1 MLVTMRR
8 TLILLGFLGLGV
20 FLLANPITGIFAPAT
35 EALETTVAAA
45 TTVPPTTTGAPPV
58 AGETTTTIAATT
70 TTVTAAQV
78 FTGPPVWSEWGY
90 FQVEIT
96 VVDGVMT
103 SVDLIDRPEDSKSQ
117 RINDS
122 AVPRYE
128 AQAMELQ
135 STDLD
140 RISGATY
147 TWRYFR
153 ESLQGAMEAAGLIAI

>member
-1 MLVTMRR
+1 MLTTMRR
-8 TLILLGFLGLGV
+8 TLILLGFLALGI
-20 FLLANPITGIFAPAT
+20 FLLANPITGVFAPDA
-35 EALETTVAAA
+35 EEPATTVAAA
-45 TTVPPTTTGAPPV
+45 TTQPTSTTGAPPA
-58 AGETTTTIAATT
+58 AGETTTTAGATT
-70 TTVTAAQV
+70 TTATSEV
-78 FTGPPVWSEWGY
+78 FTGPPVSSEGGY

-103 SVDLIDRPEDSKSQ
+103 SVDLIDQPDDSKSQ

-128 AQAMELQ
+128 AQALELQ

-140 RISGATY
+140 RISGATF

-153 ESLQGAMEAAGLIAI
+153 ESLEGAMEAAGLISI